1 MHFLRVF
8 CTRINAVSWNKT
20 LPVIIAPSP
29 YSSGPHCVLGADFQA
44 PKMLYIS
51 HSVCAKDFYFFIFL
65 QFALRIMDVFLNE
78 GHKVLYRVAIG
89 IMKMYKDHFLSLT
102 DPVTLL
108 QILKDISR
116 RTYTIEDIFNVSFS
130 HFLYQFLFSPFSCY
144 HTSVITLHFL
154 FQRWPLRKIF
164 QTGATS
170 TVDTHTT

>member
-1 MHFLRVF
+1 M
-8 CTRINAVSWNKT
+8 
-20 LPVIIAPSP
+20 IIAPSP
-29 YSSGPHCVLGADFQA
+29 YSSEPHCVLRADLQA

-51 HSVCAKDFYFFIFL
+51 HSVRTTDLLFFL
-65 QFALRIMDVFLNE
+65 QVALRIMDVFLNE

-130 HFLYQFLFSPFSCY
+130 HFLYQFLFSPFSCH
-144 HTSVITLHFL
+144 HTSIITLHFL
-154 FQRWPLRKIF
+154 FQRWPLQKIF